1 MDRKVKGYTLIEI
14 AVVLAIIAILA
25 GGSIIYLTGQV
36 NQSRLRNSTTLVIQ
50 LLEEARRQSTTR
62 RVILPS
68 GEIHSMFGLR
78 FRVQN
83 PKVIEK
89 ISANNN
95 CGNITTNT
103 TINLPAGIV
112 VNRDVTLLF
121 DRMGYPRNASC
132 GLGAERIE
140 LKSEPLN
147 KVISICINRYGR
159 MRVVEGQTCPQN

>member
-25 GGSIIYLTGQV
+25 GASVIYLIRQV
-36 NQSRLRNSTTLVIQ
+36 NESRLRNSTTLVIQ
-50 LLEEARRQSTTR
+50 LLEEARRQSTTHN
-62 RVILPS
+62 
-68 GEIHSMFGLR
+68 GMFGLR

-89 ISANNN
+89 IRANNT
-95 CGNITTNT
+95 CGSINATANIT
-103 TINLPAGIV
+103 LPTGIV

-132 GLGAERIE
+132 GLGMERIE

-147 KVISICINRYGR
+147 KVKSICINRYGR
-159 MRVVEGQTCPQN
+159 MRIVEGPTCTQN